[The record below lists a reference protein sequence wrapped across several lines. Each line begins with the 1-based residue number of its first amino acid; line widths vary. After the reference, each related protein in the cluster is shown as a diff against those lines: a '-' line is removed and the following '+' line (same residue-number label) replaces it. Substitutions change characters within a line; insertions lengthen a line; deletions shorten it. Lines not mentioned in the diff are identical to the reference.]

1 MDCVLCSKE
10 FKQFYDDIQGN
21 ITDMDEM
28 MKQLNVAIKHIEDVI
43 YLGLIKVDF
52 EASTAMF
59 GPFGQ
64 NFTKDVYT
72 NSSGYE
78 DEPISKEYITGE
90 NSITRLIACPRK
102 GHSWSEEEKQA
113 IVFLLDN
120 IFIIMGRT
128 RLAGMAK
135 QAAFTDPLTG
145 ALTTPGIKVHI
156 GTICRNEDIS
166 NYVGIFINIKNFKY
180 INKVAGDKC
189 GNEVMIAFS
198 NSIRNFLGEDGVVGR
213 LGGDNFYVFA
223 KKHMLDMVLNHI
235 KSIKINVKT
244 SRATY
249 NFDINCRMG
258 IYFPTSK
265 DTVDDV
271 LNRSSIALRTA
282 RKTSID
288 QVNFT
293 PEMLQEVMHQNKISS
308 TFPAALANQEFVIYY
323 QPKVSLIDKN
333 LCGCEA
339 LVRWVQDGEIL
350 PPAEFIPVLE
360 QEGSICQL
368 DLYVLDKVCS
378 HIRNWMEMGIK
389 PVRVSVNL
397 SKKNLEN
404 PNLSEDVLNIINRY
418 DIPHEFLE
426 IELTETSG
434 YEDFNALNA
443 FVETM
448 NKHNITTSIDDFGS
462 GFSSLNLL
470 KDLTVDVIKLDRSLL
485 SSIEL
490 HDKCDEIVLR
500 NIINMINELEMT
512 EVAEG
517 VETVEQA
524 TFLKD
529 INCSMA
535 QGFLFDKPLPQE
547 EFVKRLTGSRA
558 Y

>member
-1 MDCVLCSKE
+1 
-10 FKQFYDDIQGN
+10 
-21 ITDMDEM
+21 
-28 MKQLNVAIKHIEDVI
+28 
-43 YLGLIKVDF
+43 
-52 EASTAMF
+52 
-59 GPFGQ
+59 
-64 NFTKDVYT
+64 
-72 NSSGYE
+72 
-78 DEPISKEYITGE
+78 
-90 NSITRLIACPRK
+90 
-102 GHSWSEEEKQA
+102 
-113 IVFLLDN
+113 
-120 IFIIMGRT
+120 
-128 RLAGMAK
+128 
-135 QAAFTDPLTG
+135 
-145 ALTTPGIKVHI
+145 
-156 GTICRNEDIS
+156 
-166 NYVGIFINIKNFKY
+166 
-180 INKVAGDKC
+180 
-189 GNEVMIAFS
+189 
-198 NSIRNFLGEDGVVGR
+198 
-213 LGGDNFYVFA
+213 
-223 KKHMLDMVLNHI
+223 
-235 KSIKINVKT
+235 
-244 SRATY
+244 
-249 NFDINCRMG
+249 MG
-258 IYFPTSK
+258 I
-265 DTVDDV
+265 
-271 LNRSSIALRTA
+271 
-282 RKTSID
+282 
-288 QVNFT
+288 
-293 PEMLQEVMHQNKISS
+293 E
-308 TFPAALANQEFVIYY
+308 
-323 QPKVSLIDKN
+323 
-333 LCGCEA
+333 
-339 LVRWVQDGEIL
+339 
-350 PPAEFIPVLE
+350 
-360 QEGSICQL
+360 
-368 DLYVLDKVCS
+368 
-378 HIRNWMEMGIK
+378 

-470 KDLTVDVIKLDRSLL
+470 KDLAVDVIKLDRSLL